1 MRTQILTLCVRYAA
15 ASFTLACL
23 AIPWVIPLTEARE
36 SIVVT
41 ASIVGAMVYVATFME
56 EKP

>member
-1 MRTQILTLCVRYAA
+1 MRTHILTLCVRYFA

-23 AIPWVIPLTEARE
+23 AIPWVIPLSGARE

-41 ASIVGAMVYVATFME
+41 ASIVGAMVYIASYME
-56 EKP
+56 AKP